1 MKRLI
6 LFLSKDPNII
16 VSYFFLSVQDSKLY
30 LIMTHKDEENILV
43 QDENRPEMCVQCKY
57 MGNALYEA
65 SLTGMLLFIEYSLI

>member
-1 MKRLI
+1 MLI
-6 LFLSKDPNII
+6 GLFLI
-16 VSYFFLSVQDSKLY
+16 YFLSVQDSKLY

-65 SLTGMLLFIEYSLI
+65 SLTGILLFMVKEYSLI

>member
-16 VSYFFLSVQDSKLY
+16 VSYFFLPVQDSKLY